1 MLRLLD
7 GTDLLSFENRCEAS
21 ATAVLTYSSLMIN
34 DAEHFFMYPLAIL
47 YVFFVKNI
55 YSVLWS
61 FLISFFFSFELSCT
75 SEFFNTL
82 GINLLSDL

>member
-34 DAEHFFMYPLAIL
+34 DVEHFFMYPLAVNRL
-47 YVFFVKNI
+47 K
-55 YSVLWS
+55 SS
-61 FLISFFFSFELSCT
+61 
-75 SEFFNTL
+75 
-82 GINLLSDL
+82 LLSADGAHASL

>member
-34 DAEHFFMYPLAIL
+34 DVEHFFMYPLAMN
-47 YVFFVKNI
+47 VFFVKNI